1 MSDPSALAVTT
12 HPTAKPP
19 ARGTSD
25 TFCIR
30 LWQYMRLESNG
41 QVRPCCIYTRG
52 YVKQDG
58 KAVSADRQSLME
70 IWNADTLREL
80 RRAMVE
86 GRRVEGCSV
95 CYTTEARG
103 GVSTRMSD
111 NMVWERT
118 RSHQPA
124 ATIDAMMAQAVDNDY
139 RLPKLPATIE
149 VEAGNLCNLK
159 CRMCNIFSSSRIAND
174 PVQRAWDRIRS
185 IPHEA
190 LDVEIDPGKVRRAA
204 AIESL
209 ADELAKEAGSEV
221 TQLSFLGGEPFLLP
235 QIPRLLER
243 LVAAGRARQLSLLFI
258 SNGTVVPQWLSLAA
272 QFHQVQLAV
281 SVDGYGNDF
290 EYIRFPA
297 RWSKLAHNLQLFKK
311 IPNVSLSVTTTIQV
325 NNVLGITRLF
335 RYLDSVGIAF
345 SGYLLHYPAHHAV
358 GALPSSIRRLAAA
371 RLRDYAEADCPP
383 QRRAL
388 VLSFATQIEAGDE
401 AGDPDRLRDFMLF
414 TNDLDASRGQSI
426 HRNDAELV
434 ELLEQAGFPWLHE
447 TLHATAASVSKE
459 TRRWRL
465 ALTEA
470 RNAAA
475 KLQQELSATR
485 QILPRESAQSGD
497 MTVLADAQ
505 AKLLSRELARVRLEL
520 AEVYGSLSWRVTG
533 PLRAAR
539 RMLPRRRQPGNSRD
553 QSDTR

>member
-1 MSDPSALAVTT
+1 VVDANVLADTE
-12 HPTAKPP
+12 HPAAKPP
-19 ARGTSD
+19 ARPTSD

-70 IWNADTLREL
+70 IWNADTSREL

-95 CYTTEARG
+95 CYATEARG

-111 NMVWERT
+111 NMVWQRT
-118 RSHQPA
+118 RSHEPG

-149 VEAGNLCNLK
+149 IEAGNLCNLK

-174 PVQRAWDRIRS
+174 PVQREWDTIRS
-185 IPHEA
+185 FPHEA
-190 LDVEIDPGKVRRAA
+190 LDVEIDPGKIRRAA

-209 ADELAKEAGSEV
+209 ADELAKDTASEV
-221 TQLSFLGGEPFLLP
+221 RQLSFLGGEPFLLP

-258 SNGTVVPQWLSLAA
+258 SNGTVVPEWLSLAA
-272 QFHQVQLAV
+272 QFRRVQLAV
-281 SVDGYGNDF
+281 SVDGYGNDL

-297 RWSKLAHNLQLFKK
+297 RWPKLARNLQLFKK

-335 RYLDSVGIAF
+335 RYLDSVEIAF
-345 SGYLLHYPAHHAV
+345 SGYLLHYPGHHAV
-358 GALPSSIRRLAAA
+358 GILPASIRRLAAA
-371 RLRDYAEADCPP
+371 RLRDYAEADCHPA
-383 QRRAL
+383 RRAL

-401 AGDPDRLRDFMLF
+401 AADPGRLRDFMLF

-426 HRNDAELV
+426 HRNDPELV

-447 TLHATAASVSKE
+447 TLHATAASVAKE

-485 QILPRESAQSGD
+485 QMLPNQSVQSRD
-497 MTVLADAQ
+497 MLVLADVQ
-505 AKLLSRELARVRLEL
+505 AKPVNRELARVRLEL
-520 AEVYGSLSWRVTG
+520 AKVYASLSWRVTR

-539 RMLPRRRQPGNSRD
+539 RILFHG
-553 QSDTR
+553 